1 MGSHTVKALFLDRD
15 GIINVD
21 HGYVG
26 RYEDFEY
33 VDGIFALIKRFE
45 KAGYKIIIVTNQ
57 SGIARGLYSEDDFNA
72 LMSAVQQDF
81 YQAGIGKVSVYFC
94 PHHPEHGI
102 GAYKKQCA
110 CRKPNPGMLLQAAEE
125 HSVSLPLSIMIGDSW
140 RDIQAGQKVSL
151 SHCYFVSRKAP
162 PAGAELGN
170 VTQVTSLNDIP
181 VPSSV

>member
-33 VDGIFALIKRFE
+33 VDGIFSLITRFE
-45 KAGYKIIIVTNQ
+45 NAGYKIIIVTNQ
-57 SGIARGLYSEDDFNA
+57 SGIARGLYSEDDFKA

-102 GAYKKQCA
+102 GTYKKQCA
-110 CRKPNPGMLLQAAEE
+110 CRKPNPGMLIQAAEE
-125 HSVSLPLSIMIGDSW
+125 HSISLPLSIMIGDSW
-140 RDIQAGQKVSL
+140 RDIQAGQEVSL
-151 SHCYFVSRKAP
+151 SHCYYVSSKAP
-162 PAGAELGN
+162 PANAELEN

>member
-81 YQAGIGKVSVYFC
+81 YQAGIGEVSV
-94 PHHPEHGI
+94 
-102 GAYKKQCA
+102 
-110 CRKPNPGMLLQAAEE
+110 
-125 HSVSLPLSIMIGDSW
+125 
-140 RDIQAGQKVSL
+140 
-151 SHCYFVSRKAP
+151 
-162 PAGAELGN
+162 
-170 VTQVTSLNDIP
+170 
-181 VPSSV
+181 